1 MTATLDATSY
11 PVQIDRSYVV
21 IVGAASDGGDVTIS
35 AWRGID
41 SDRAGLK
48 RALADAGFSIDT
60 HPNGTVRAT
69 RTA

>member
-1 MTATLDATSY
+1 MTATLHTATY

-41 SDRAGLK
+41 SDRAGLQ

-60 HPNGTVRAT
+60 HPNGTARAT
-69 RTA
+69 KIA